1 MLTSGFLV
9 AMDNDNA
16 RHIESADE
24 SVADCGQS
32 HQAFDAIQTPII
44 VIDENLKVRVV
55 NRVARALLGLTSAPL
70 FPGIACHEL
79 LQRRESPCSDCP
91 IEKSP
96 SPFSARRSMSIQ
108 KPAATDIFVWEHF
121 SAWGGYFIL
130 TLCDVTR
137 EIQMLR
143 KTELARKELQAKKIL
158 LERHRQKTAAEKEQL
173 DRLLD
178 HLPDALVV
186 TDGDFCIGRKN
197 KAAVDMLPEGG
208 ATTCFGLFGK
218 KQPCKACP
226 AREGFDAGDGQ
237 KTNHYISGQYFTED
251 IIKSPQGDGGLLLFR
266 NTTRQIHL
274 IEKIREQQETITRK
288 NDILSSLVRFEA
300 MMEKERSPQVV
311 ADSLLD
317 IFLPIYNATAASVV
331 FHDIRPGSLWFTA
344 QKGFSDDQ
352 MTAITRACLSVRS
365 PEFKDDTALENDLPI
380 RDIRRIE
387 IMGGDGK
394 RVGFAFLAEP
404 SNGDNDDLIPLFFE
418 PVGAYIHNR
427 LLMRQLEERANT
439 DPMTGLYNRSY
450 LDVVLK
456 EEKKKFETYNIPY
469 SVVVADVNRLKQAND
484 QYGHDLGDRLI
495 LTVAERLSSALRE
508 TDCVARTGGDEFVLV
523 LANVTQADA
532 ESVVARLAGTV
543 FRDVT
548 LDTGRGD
555 TFPVTV
561 SFGAAGTDR
570 IAVDDLLKEAD
581 RLMYEAKKSYY
592 QTHSR
597 YR

>member
-1 MLTSGFLV
+1 
-9 AMDNDNA
+9 MDNDHA
-16 RHIESADE
+16 RHMGLADE
-24 SVADCGQS
+24 SSTDSGQP
-32 HQAFDAIQTPII
+32 HQTYDAIQTPVI
-44 VIDENLKVRVV
+44 VTDQNFRIRVI
-55 NRVARALLGLTSAPL
+55 NRAAREQLGLTSASL
-70 FPGIACHEL
+70 FPGMACYDL
-79 LQRRESPCSDCP
+79 LQRRESPCRDCP
-91 IEKSP
+91 IESRQ
-96 SPFSARRSMSIQ
+96 SLSSARRSMSIQ
-108 KPAATDIFVWEHF
+108 KQTGEDVFVWEHF
-121 SAWGGYFIL
+121 SAWGGDIVL

-137 EIQMLR
+137 EIRMLR

-158 LERHRQKTAAEKEQL
+158 LERHRQKASAGKEQL

-208 ATTCFGLFGK
+208 ATTCFGLFGND
-218 KQPCKACP
+218 QPCEACP

-237 KTNHYISGQYFTED
+237 KTNHYVSGQYFTED
-251 IIKSPQGDGGLLLFR
+251 IIKSPHGDGGLLLFR

-288 NDILSSLVRFEA
+288 NDILSSLVRFET
-300 MMEKERSPQVV
+300 MMEKEKSPQVV
-311 ADSLLD
+311 AKTLLD
-317 IFLPIYNATAASVV
+317 IFLPIYNAAAASVV

-344 QKGFSDDQ
+344 QKGFSEEQ
-352 MTAITRACLSVRS
+352 MTVITRACLSVRS
-365 PEFKDDTALENDLPI
+365 GGLEDNTDLKNDMSG
-380 RDIRRIE
+380 RDLRRID

-394 RVGFAFLAEP
+394 RVGFAFLADP
-404 SNGDNDDLIPLFFE
+404 CNGDNDDLIPLFFE

-450 LDVVLK
+450 LDAVLE
-456 EEKKKFETYNIPY
+456 EEKKKFETYDIPHA
-469 SVVVADVNRLKQAND
+469 VVVADVNRLKQAND
-484 QYGHDLGDRLI
+484 QYGHDAGDRLI

-523 LANVTQADA
+523 LANVTQAAA
-532 ESVVARLAGTV
+532 ERVVARLTGSV
-543 FRDVT
+543 FKDVT
-548 LDTGRGD
+548 MDTGHGD

-570 IAVDDLLKEAD
+570 VGVDDLLKEAD
-581 RLMYEAKKSYY
+581 RRMYEAKACYY
-592 QTHSR
+592 QTHTR